1 MIHIPADTQ
10 TQRHVWQTLIDL
22 DQRQPHGW
30 TLIGAQMVALH
41 AYERDRTPPRRSL
54 DADVLVNVRTVEA
67 GTRHL
72 AQLLLGAGFTLEG
85 VDPEQ
90 VGHRFRRDDVSID
103 VLGPDGLRAET
114 KHRALATVP
123 PARTVAVPGGTQ
135 ALQRTERVPVT
146 IDDLHGTIPRP
157 NLLGAI
163 LVKARAVAVDDV
175 PANQRQDLAFL
186 CSLVDD
192 PRSLAAQLA
201 GSERRWLR
209 QRTEL
214 LDPTADAWQTLGP
227 TAEDAH
233 RTFRILSGL

>member
-1 MIHIPADTQ
+1 MIQIPAEML
-10 TQRHVWQTLIDL
+10 TQRRVWQSLIDL
-22 DQRQPHGW
+22 DQRQPYGW

-41 AYERDRTPPRRSL
+41 AYERGRTPPRRSL

-72 AQLLLGAGFTLEG
+72 SQLLLDAGFTLEG

-90 VGHRFRRDDVSID
+90 VGHRFRREDVSID
-103 VLGPDGLRAET
+103 VLGPDGLREET

-123 PARTVAVPGGTQ
+123 PARTVSVPGGTQ
-135 ALQRTERVPVT
+135 ALQRTERVSVV
-146 IDDLHGTIPRP
+146 IDGLQGTIPRP

-175 PANQRQDLAFL
+175 PANQRQDFAFL

-209 QRTEL
+209 QRIEL
-214 LDPTADAWQTLGP
+214 LDLGAVAWQILGSD
-227 TAEDAH
+227 AEDAH
-233 RTFRILSGL
+233 RAFRILSGA